1 MKGKFLREKKIR
13 KENSKANH
21 IRLKSKENQLQND
34 ARTGESRLRGKT
46 PPSPK
51 KKKQNPAGAEI
62 NHGHRRKQEGSGFLM
77 VDMMM
82 RDIEMIRCQGRYWL
96 CCP

>member
-1 MKGKFLREKKIR
+1 MDVYEREISKGEKIREK
-13 KENSKANH
+13 NSKANH

-46 PPSPK
+46 SPSP

-82 RDIEMIRCQGRYWL
+82 RDIKVFRCQG
-96 CCP
+96 